1 MKSPSVA
8 GSNGVLRAHLMS
20 TDPSRGYGRA
30 GQNSFDDLR
39 PILERRTANP
49 VSSQSRLATARELQ
63 TQIGW
68 LCSPAH
74 RCRPY
79 FRILLDE
86 QPRPSGC
93 STTSLQNG
101 EFTWLPVICS
111 DRFGSKTSRIDL
123 TSCVFA
129 AGPDAPAPRL
139 GLPEPPTPSASC
151 GSHCCLPL
159 TCIGSRAR

>member
-1 MKSPSVA
+1 
-8 GSNGVLRAHLMS
+8 MS

-63 TQIGW
+63 NQMGW

-129 AGPDAPAPRL
+129 AEPDAPAPRL
-139 GLPEPPTPSASC
+139 GLPEHAQRVMRVSLLLATDLHRVAGPVSARWC
-151 GSHCCLPL
+151 PM
-159 TCIGSRAR
+159 AR